1 MDFKKYL
8 TYCDLKWIIKVCLF
22 LIVFV
27 CLFWAFEKV
36 DLSLF
41 RGTVE
46 LQNGQIENRQ
56 LSDDEILELREEVLF
71 KKIN

>member
-22 LIVFV
+22 LIFVV
-27 CLFWAFEKV
+27 CLMWAFENV

-46 LQNGQIENRQ
+46 LQDGQIENRQ
-56 LSDDEILELREEVLF
+56 LSDEEILELREEVLF